1 MQLRHA
7 FAPSIHRCRQQRAP
21 VVRLGTQPPPRY
33 KAPAPAPNRCHPPAA
48 GPYPGPSL
56 AKLPPL
62 SSSSR
67 HRTRA
72 CPDRRVGPICAAGKQ
87 ATPAQPK
94 RLAGTRVRLAYHPKC
109 GRVQHAVAQRAHA
122 ANTSRPP
129 AVRASRAAGPAAAAT
144 LQGADSGSGSEPMR
158 PPTAQPKRDRCL
170 SRRRRLRAAAGVE
183 AAPVQ
188 TGRLVRG
195 NCGKHAAP
203 AQSRGSSGKGYRQQT
218 ARGSGGPS
226 MRPRIALAPPP
237 HRCHRKRALA
247 V

>member
-21 VVRLGTQPPPRY
+21 VVRRGTQPPPRS

-48 GPYPGPSL
+48 GPYP
-56 AKLPPL
+56 
-62 SSSSR
+62 
-67 HRTRA
+67 
-72 CPDRRVGPICAAGKQ
+72 DRRAGPICAAGKQ

-144 LQGADSGSGSEPMR
+144 LQGADSGSGSEPML

>member
-21 VVRLGTQPPPRY
+21 VVRRGTQPPPRS
-33 KAPAPAPNRCHPPAA
+33 KAPAPAPNRCRRQLL
-48 GPYPGPSL
+48 GRTQV
-56 AKLPPL
+56 
-62 SSSSR
+62 R

-129 AVRASRAAGPAAAAT
+129 AVRASCAAGPAAAAT
-144 LQGADSGSGSEPMR
+144 LQGADSCSGSEPML

-170 SRRRRLRAAAGVE
+170 SGRRRLRAAAGVE